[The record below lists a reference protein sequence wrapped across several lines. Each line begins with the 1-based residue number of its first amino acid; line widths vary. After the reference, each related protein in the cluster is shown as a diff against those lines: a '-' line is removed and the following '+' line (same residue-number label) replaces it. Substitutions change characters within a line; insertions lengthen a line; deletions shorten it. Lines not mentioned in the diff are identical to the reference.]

1 MNAKEIL
8 KEAFDSDVKVLD
20 TAFEH
25 DKELATIAFKQI
37 TDLIAKIGLFADI
50 LVQKGVLTETEALDI
65 LKVKS
70 EDITNEED

>member
-8 KEAFDSDVKVLD
+8 KEAFDSDMKVLD

-37 TDLIAKIGLFADI
+37 ADLIAKIGLFADI
-50 LVQKGVLTETEALDI
+50 LVQKEILTETEALDI
-65 LKVKS
+65 LKIRS
-70 EDITNEED
+70 EDVMDEKN